1 MKPQR
6 KEKNKKSKG
15 YLVVL
20 GIIILL
26 FIISIVF
33 FFVFLNKKNDNQNNV
48 TYDNIDNY
56 DNVSVNIDNIDKNG
70 VIFSDFYYKTSKD
83 AQVLYIKAKNNT
95 DTDITESRKYQI
107 SVIGSVPLNDAMEV
121 FYIDDLKA
129 GEEEVISISLSN
141 IVSNVTQIFIDEF

>member
-15 YLVVL
+15 YLVIL
-20 GIIILL
+20 GIIVLV
-26 FIISIVF
+26 FVVSIVIF
-33 FFVFLNKKNDNQNNV
+33 FAFLNKKNDNQNNV
-48 TYDNIDNY
+48 TY
-56 DNVSVNIDNIDKNG
+56 DNIDKNG

>member
-15 YLVVL
+15 YLVIL

-26 FIISIVF
+26 FIISIVI
-33 FFVFLNKKNDNQNNV
+33 FFVFLNKKNDIQNNV

-129 GEEEVISISLSN
+129 GEEEVISVSLSN

>member
-15 YLVVL
+15 YLVIL
-20 GIIILL
+20 GIIVLV
-26 FIISIVF
+26 FVVSIVIF
-33 FFVFLNKKNDNQNNV
+33 FAFLNKKNDNQNNV

-56 DNVSVNIDNIDKNG
+56 DDVSVDIQSIDKNG

-83 AQVLYIKAKNNT
+83 AQILYMKAKNST
-95 DTDITESRKYQI
+95 DTDITESRKYQV
-107 SVIGSVPLNDAMEV
+107 SVIGSLPLNDAMEV

>member
-15 YLVVL
+15 YLVIL
-20 GIIILL
+20 GIIVLV
-26 FIISIVF
+26 FVVSIVIF
-33 FFVFLNKKNDNQNNV
+33 FAFLNKKNDNQNNV

-56 DNVSVNIDNIDKNG
+56 DDVSVDIQSIDKNG

-95 DTDITESRKYQI
+95 DTDITVSRKYQI

-129 GEEEVISISLSN
+129 REEEVISISLSN

>member
-15 YLVVL
+15 YLVIL
-20 GIIILL
+20 GIIVLV
-26 FIISIVF
+26 FVVSIVIF
-33 FFVFLNKKNDNQNNV
+33 FAFLNKKNDNQNNV

-56 DNVSVNIDNIDKNG
+56 DDVSVDIQSIDKNG

-83 AQVLYIKAKNNT
+83 AQILYMKAKNST
-95 DTDITESRKYQI
+95 DTDITESRKYQV

>member
-15 YLVVL
+15 YLVIL

-26 FIISIVF
+26 FIISIVM
-33 FFVFLNKKNDNQNNV
+33 FFVFLDKKNDNQNNV

-70 VIFSDFYYKTSKD
+70 VVFSDFYYKTSKD

-95 DTDITESRKYQI
+95 DTDITVSRKYQI

>member
-26 FIISIVF
+26 FIISIVI
-33 FFVFLNKKNDNQNNV
+33 FFVFLNKKNYNQNNV

>member
-26 FIISIVF
+26 FIISIVM

>member
-15 YLVVL
+15 YLVIL
-20 GIIILL
+20 GIIVLV
-26 FIISIVF
+26 FVVSIVIF
-33 FFVFLNKKNDNQNNV
+33 FAFLNKKNDNQNNV

-56 DNVSVNIDNIDKNG
+56 DDVSVDIQSIDKNG

-95 DTDITESRKYQI
+95 DTDITESRKYQV
-107 SVIGSVPLNDAMEV
+107 SVIGSLPLNDAMEV
-121 FYIDDLKA
+121 FYIDPLKA

>member
-15 YLVVL
+15 YLVIL
-20 GIIILL
+20 GIIVLV
-26 FIISIVF
+26 FIISIVI
-33 FFVFLNKKNDNQNNV
+33 FFVFLNKKNDNQNDV

-70 VIFSDFYYKTSKD
+70 VVFSDFYYKTSKD

>member
-15 YLVVL
+15 YLVIL
-20 GIIILL
+20 GIIVLV
-26 FIISIVF
+26 FVVSIVIF
-33 FFVFLNKKNDNQNNV
+33 FAFLNKKNDNQNNV

-56 DNVSVNIDNIDKNG
+56 DDVSVDIQSIEKNG

-83 AQVLYIKAKNNT
+83 AQILYMKAKNST
-95 DTDITESRKYQI
+95 DTDITESRKYQV

>member
-15 YLVVL
+15 YLVIL

-26 FIISIVF
+26 FIISIVM

-56 DNVSVNIDNIDKNG
+56 DDVSVDIQSIDKNG

-83 AQVLYIKAKNNT
+83 AQILYMKAKNST
-95 DTDITESRKYQI
+95 DTDITESRKYQV
-107 SVIGSVPLNDAMEV
+107 SVIGSLPLNDAMEV
-121 FYIDDLKA
+121 FYIDPLKA

>member
-15 YLVVL
+15 YLVIL
-20 GIIILL
+20 GIIVLV
-26 FIISIVF
+26 FVVSIVIF
-33 FFVFLNKKNDNQNNV
+33 FAFLNKKNDNQNNV

-56 DNVSVNIDNIDKNG
+56 DDVSVDIQSIDKNG

-95 DTDITESRKYQI
+95 DTDITVSRKYQI

>member
-15 YLVVL
+15 YLVIL

-26 FIISIVF
+26 FIISIVI
-33 FFVFLNKKNDNQNNV
+33 FFVFLNKKNDIQNNV

>member
-15 YLVVL
+15 YLVIL
-20 GIIILL
+20 GIIVLV
-26 FIISIVF
+26 FVVSIVIF
-33 FFVFLNKKNDNQNNV
+33 FAFLNKKNDNQNNV

-56 DNVSVNIDNIDKNG
+56 DDVSVDIQSIDKNG

-83 AQVLYIKAKNNT
+83 AQILYIKAKNNT

>member
-1 MKPQR
+1 M
-6 KEKNKKSKG
+6 
-15 YLVVL
+15 
-20 GIIILL
+20 
-26 FIISIVF
+26 
-33 FFVFLNKKNDNQNNV
+33 
-48 TYDNIDNY
+48 
-56 DNVSVNIDNIDKNG
+56 
-70 VIFSDFYYKTSKD
+70 
-83 AQVLYIKAKNNT
+83 KAKNNT

>member
-15 YLVVL
+15 YLVIL

-26 FIISIVF
+26 FIISIVM

-129 GEEEVISISLSN
+129 GEEGVISISLSN

>member
-15 YLVVL
+15 YLVIL

-26 FIISIVF
+26 FIISIVM
-33 FFVFLNKKNDNQNNV
+33 FFVFLDKKNDNQNNV

-70 VIFSDFYYKTSKD
+70 VVFSDFYYKTSKD

>member
-15 YLVVL
+15 YLVIL
-20 GIIILL
+20 GIIVLV
-26 FIISIVF
+26 FVVSIVIF
-33 FFVFLNKKNDNQNNV
+33 FAFLNKKNDNQNNV

-56 DNVSVNIDNIDKNG
+56 DDVSVDIQSIDKNG

-83 AQVLYIKAKNNT
+83 AQILYMKAKNST
-95 DTDITESRKYQI
+95 DTDITESRKYQV
-107 SVIGSVPLNDAMEV
+107 SVIGSLPLNDAMEV
-121 FYIDDLKA
+121 FYIDDIKA

>member
-1 MKPQR
+1 M
-6 KEKNKKSKG
+6 
-15 YLVVL
+15 Y
-20 GIIILL
+20 LL
-26 FIISIVF
+26 F
-33 FFVFLNKKNDNQNNV
+33 
-48 TYDNIDNY
+48 
-56 DNVSVNIDNIDKNG
+56 
-70 VIFSDFYYKTSKD
+70 
-83 AQVLYIKAKNNT
+83 VLYIKAKNNT

>member
-15 YLVVL
+15 YLVIL
-20 GIIILL
+20 GIIVLV
-26 FIISIVF
+26 FVVSIVIF
-33 FFVFLNKKNDNQNNV
+33 FAFLNKKNDNQNNV

-56 DNVSVNIDNIDKNG
+56 DDVSVDIQSIDKNG

>member
-15 YLVVL
+15 YLVIL
-20 GIIILL
+20 GIIVLV
-26 FIISIVF
+26 FVVSIVIF
-33 FFVFLNKKNDNQNNV
+33 FAFLNKKNDNQNNV

-56 DNVSVNIDNIDKNG
+56 DNVSVNIDSIDKNG
-70 VIFSDFYYKTSKD
+70 VIFSVFYYKTSKD

-95 DTDITESRKYQI
+95 DTDITVSRKYQI

>member
-1 MKPQR
+1 MKPQS

-26 FIISIVF
+26 FIISIVM
-33 FFVFLNKKNDNQNNV
+33 FFVFLDKKNDNQNNV

-70 VIFSDFYYKTSKD
+70 VVFSDFYYKTSKD

>member
-15 YLVVL
+15 YLVIL
-20 GIIILL
+20 GIIVLV
-26 FIISIVF
+26 FVVSIVIF
-33 FFVFLNKKNDNQNNV
+33 FAFLNKKNDNQNNV

-56 DNVSVNIDNIDKNG
+56 DDVSVDIQSIDKNG

-83 AQVLYIKAKNNT
+83 AQILYMKAKNST
-95 DTDITESRKYQI
+95 DTDITESRKYQV
-107 SVIGSVPLNDAMEV
+107 SVIGSLPLNDAMEV
-121 FYIDDLKA
+121 FYIDPLKA
-129 GEEEVISISLSN
+129 GEEEVISITLSN

>member
-15 YLVVL
+15 YLVIL
-20 GIIILL
+20 GIIVLV
-26 FIISIVF
+26 FVVSIVIF
-33 FFVFLNKKNDNQNNV
+33 FAFLNKKNDNQNNV

-56 DNVSVNIDNIDKNG
+56 DDVSVDIQSIDKNG

-107 SVIGSVPLNDAMEV
+107 SVIGSLPLNDAMEV
-121 FYIDDLKA
+121 FYIDPLKA

>member
-15 YLVVL
+15 YLVIL
-20 GIIILL
+20 GIIVLV
-26 FIISIVF
+26 FVVSIVIF
-33 FFVFLNKKNDNQNNV
+33 FAFLNKKNDNQNNV

-56 DNVSVNIDNIDKNG
+56 DDVSVDIQSIDKNG

-83 AQVLYIKAKNNT
+83 AQILYMKAKNST
-95 DTDITESRKYQI
+95 DTDITESRKYQV

-121 FYIDDLKA
+121 FYIDPLKA

>member
-15 YLVVL
+15 YLVIL
-20 GIIILL
+20 GIIVLV
-26 FIISIVF
+26 FVVSIVIF
-33 FFVFLNKKNDNQNNV
+33 FAFLNKKNDNQNNV

-56 DNVSVNIDNIDKNG
+56 DDVSVDIQSIDKNG

-83 AQVLYIKAKNNT
+83 AQILYMKAKNST
-95 DTDITESRKYQI
+95 DTDITESRKYQV
-107 SVIGSVPLNDAMEV
+107 SVIGSLPLNDAMEV
-121 FYIDDLKA
+121 FYIDPLKA

>member
-15 YLVVL
+15 YLVIL

>member
-15 YLVVL
+15 YLVIL
-20 GIIILL
+20 GIIVLV
-26 FIISIVF
+26 FVVSIVIF
-33 FFVFLNKKNDNQNNV
+33 FAFLNKKNDNQNNV

-56 DNVSVNIDNIDKNG
+56 DDVSVDIQSIDKNG

-83 AQVLYIKAKNNT
+83 AQILYMKAKNNT
-95 DTDITESRKYQI
+95 DTDITESRKYQV
-107 SVIGSVPLNDAMEV
+107 SVIGSLPLNDAMEV
-121 FYIDDLKA
+121 FYIDPLKA